1 MANDSKRRESMDP
14 QEEVARL
21 LALNLRY
28 AIGSQADT
36 IILLHRAGFGRTRI
50 AELIGTTA
58 GTVNQE
64 IIRATKKERKK
75 GATTEKPQ
83 A

>member
-1 MANDSKRRESMDP
+1 MDP

-28 AIGSQADT
+28 AVGNQSDT
-36 IILLHRAGFGRTRI
+36 ILLLHRAGFGRKRI
-50 AELIGTTA
+50 ADLIGTTA

-64 IIRATKKERKK
+64 IIRAGKKRKLPN
-75 GATTEKPQ
+75 TETQ
-83 A
+83 DSAGS